1 MLSCRNAT
9 KEGGMMI
16 GTKVSARVPYSDRIK
31 HGEVIA
37 MQDGL
42 AIVKWNGC
50 HVTQAVIP
58 AFVERMVVKDA

>member
-1 MLSCRNAT
+1 MCV
-9 KEGGMMI
+9 